1 MDERILE
8 ATAYLNQC
16 IPTAPAIGIITGSG
30 LGAIV
35 ENMTD
40 IIRIGYADI
49 PHFPVSTVPGHAGEV
64 IVGRLSGRRLF
75 VLSGRVHYY
84 EGHGIEAVVFPT
96 KVMAAFGIKAVVV
109 TNAAGGI
116 NKEFYPGD
124 VVAITG
130 HVDLMRNI
138 ALVFPDPRDVYDP
151 MLRDL
156 LALAADEQGIVLKQ
170 GVYAVVS
177 GPSYETPAE
186 IKALQV
192 VGADMVGMSTVPE
205 ATEASR
211 MGMKVLG
218 ISFITNL
225 AAGLGQ
231 NPLSHQEVMETS
243 THYLST
249 PKRLIEK
256 FIEKLDPAAL

>member
-16 IPTAPAIGIITGSG
+16 IPAAPAIGTITGSG

-35 ENMTD
+35 EKMTD
-40 IIRIGYADI
+40 LIRIDYADI

-64 IVGRLSGRRLF
+64 IVGRLAGRRLF

-84 EGHGIEAVVFPT
+84 EGHGIDAVVFPT
-96 KVMAAFGIKAVVV
+96 KVMAALGIKAMVV
-109 TNAAGGI
+109 TNAAGAI
-116 NKEFYPGD
+116 NKGFYPGD
-124 VVAITG
+124 VVAITN
-130 HVDLMRNI
+130 HVDLMRDI
-138 ALVFPDPRDVYDP
+138 ALVFPEPRDVYDP
-151 MLRDL
+151 MLRERL
-156 LALAADEQGIVLKQ
+156 RLAAEEQGIALKQ
-170 GVYAVVS
+170 GVYAAVS

-192 VGADMVGMSTVPE
+192 IGADMVGMSTVPE
-205 ATEASR
+205 AKEASK

-218 ISFITNL
+218 ISFITNP

-243 THYLST
+243 AHHLPTL
-249 PKRLIEK
+249 KRLIET
-256 FIEKLDPAAL
+256 FFAKLDPAAL